1 MKLKKIIENLMS
13 VDQHS
18 DPDEVPMAI
27 ADLKSMIHNA
37 QQLLQYMEQNKPSS
51 LEGWVQSKITKA
63 ADYID
68 ALHKYF
74 HFNPQQD
81 GGCSSCG
88 DELSEDKN
96 KKSIK
101 LTLSEPEVALAK
113 KTPALSRMFSSEQLS
128 NLKAGV
134 NQLSVNHTI
143 YSTLKQKYGNKVS
156 DVTAQIQE
164 AKSTCCGRCGHYHV
178 KGTSCPKPYLTG
190 KRHCRNRPR

>member
-1 MKLKKIIENLMS
+1 
-13 VDQHS
+13 
-18 DPDEVPMAI
+18 
-27 ADLKSMIHNA
+27 
-37 QQLLQYMEQNKPSS
+37 MEQNKPAE

-63 ADYID
+63 SDYIH
-68 ALHKYF
+68 AIHKYF
-74 HFNPQQD
+74 HYNPQQD

-88 DELSEDKN
+88 DDISEDKN
-96 KKSIK
+96 KKTVK

-128 NLKAGV
+128 NLKAGE

-156 DVTAQIQE
+156 DVTGQLSE
-164 AKSTCCGRCGHYHV
+164 ATSNCCGRCGRFHV